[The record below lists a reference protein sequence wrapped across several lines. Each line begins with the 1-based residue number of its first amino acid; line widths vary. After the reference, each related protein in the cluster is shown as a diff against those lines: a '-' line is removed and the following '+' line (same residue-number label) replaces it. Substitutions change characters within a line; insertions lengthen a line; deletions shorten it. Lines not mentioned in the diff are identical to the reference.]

1 MAHKRAS
8 ERSEVFTTKNFTPFL
23 KKILPYI
30 IITPVQT
37 ETQSGHGWT
46 NCWFSK
52 IFFFCVVALFATSY
66 PLITKMSLLGEK
78 WVCSLKGQ
86 SIWVPKV
93 YSCCYTKTRNGSYVA
108 SVPTHWTEL
117 NLHALFRITTS
128 KEAPYLSGQLCLQ
141 FGNFVF
147 ALLEPVQEEKALKNV
162 TLDNKELLQLRHHH
176 NLWIWLVEQGKILAL
191 HVRHALKTIV
201 LHVRKWNDVKL
212 PHLRFRWQLDKK
224 TINLYFLNSFQ
235 RRALAAVQ
243 LKRQHC
249 ISWTR

>member
-1 MAHKRAS
+1 
-8 ERSEVFTTKNFTPFL
+8 
-23 KKILPYI
+23 
-30 IITPVQT
+30 
-37 ETQSGHGWT
+37 
-46 NCWFSK
+46 
-52 IFFFCVVALFATSY
+52 
-66 PLITKMSLLGEK
+66 MSLLSEK
-78 WVCSLKGQ
+78 LVCSLKGQ

-93 YSCCYTKTRNGSYVA
+93 YSCCYTKTRNGSYIA

-201 LHVRKWNDVKL
+201 LHVRHALKTTVLHVQHLKQSCCTCGTHLKQLCYTCANETTWNC
-212 PHLRFRWQLDKK
+212 HIYGLDDNLTKK
-224 TINLYFLNSFQ
+224 Q
-235 RRALAAVQ
+235 
-243 LKRQHC
+243 
-249 ISWTR
+249 